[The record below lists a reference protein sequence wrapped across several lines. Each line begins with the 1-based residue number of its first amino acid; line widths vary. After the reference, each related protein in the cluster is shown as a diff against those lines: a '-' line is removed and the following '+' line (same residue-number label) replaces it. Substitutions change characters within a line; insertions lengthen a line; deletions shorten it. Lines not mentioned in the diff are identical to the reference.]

1 MSRHLVAHCFGAFV
15 TLVLLAVGL
24 VIGVPIAWF
33 VGPASLLVVIPFV
46 LIAMAFWVL
55 AWMVS
60 IALPAGF
67 LAIRRCLAR
76 VNGELV
82 ASDEGPESAKRL
94 RSPLAHLL
102 GFTVTLILLVVGLAI
117 GGIGIAVAGTAVGLP
132 AAVPLVIVGLALWRK
147 AWLVANEYDLL
158 NADRRTL
165 PPVNSERP

>member
-1 MSRHLVAHCFGAFV
+1 MGSPIALFAGPAGLLAALP
-15 TLVLLAVGL
+15 LVLLGL
-24 VIGVPIAWF
+24 
-33 VGPASLLVVIPFV
+33 
-46 LIAMAFWVL
+46 AFWVL

-60 IALPAGF
+60 NMLSAGF
-67 LAIRRCLAR
+67 QALRCWLAGPDGDRMAS
-76 VNGELV
+76 GEEP
-82 ASDEGPESAKRL
+82 AAAKRL
-94 RSPLAHLL
+94 RSSLAHLL

-165 PPVNSERP
+165 PPVDSERP

>member
-1 MSRHLVAHCFGAFV
+1 MPRHLAAHCSGAFV
-15 TLVLLAVGL
+15 TLVLLVVGL

-33 VGPASLLVVIPFV
+33 IGPAGLLVVIPFV
-46 LIAMAFWVL
+46 LIGLAFWGL
-55 AWMVS
+55 ARMVS
-60 IALPAGF
+60 GVLSAGLQALRCWLAGPDGNRMASGEEPA
-67 LAIRRCLAR
+67 
-76 VNGELV
+76 
-82 ASDEGPESAKRL
+82 SAKRL

-165 PPVNSERP
+165 PPVDSERP

>member
-1 MSRHLVAHCFGAFV
+1 MGSPIALFAGPAGLLAALP
-15 TLVLLAVGL
+15 LVLL
-24 VIGVPIAWF
+24 GV
-33 VGPASLLVVIPFV
+33 
-46 LIAMAFWVL
+46 AFWVL

-60 IALPAGF
+60 NMVSAVF
-67 LAIRRCLAR
+67 LALQRCLAR
-76 VNGELV
+76 LNGDLL
-82 ASDEGPESAKRL
+82 ASDEGRESAKRL
-94 RSPLAHLL
+94 RSPLAHLF

-165 PPVNSERP
+165 PPVDSERP